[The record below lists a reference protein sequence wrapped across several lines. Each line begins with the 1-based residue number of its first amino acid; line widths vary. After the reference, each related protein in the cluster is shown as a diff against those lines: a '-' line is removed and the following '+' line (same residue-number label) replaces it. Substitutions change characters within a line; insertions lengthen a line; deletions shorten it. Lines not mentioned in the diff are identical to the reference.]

1 MKKKKEV
8 QEEKKAQVQKEPQVQ
23 PGDLEKFTRAVQE
36 GMLQMDKRLKDSEAK
51 VQQRDQ
57 QINEMAM
64 FIKTQQSQPTE
75 MPTAEAPESQAE
87 RDKPMTK
94 GDLYGMAK
102 DLIGLY
108 RNSQTNVQQDEFV
121 QMAVENQR
129 AVMMAI
135 NQAMGTKIG
144 QLLGLNPAQS
154 PGVE

>member
-8 QEEKKAQVQKEPQVQ
+8 QEEKKPQVQ

-36 GMLQMDKRLKDSEAK
+36 GMLQMDKKLKDYESK
-51 VQQRDQ
+51 IQQRDQ

-75 MPTAEAPESQAE
+75 TPMAEAPESQAE

-94 GDLYGMAK
+94 GDLFGMAK

-108 RNSQTNVQQDEFV
+108 RNSQTNGQQDEFV

>member
-8 QEEKKAQVQKEPQVQ
+8 QEEKPQVQ
-23 PGDLEKFTRAVQE
+23 PADLEKFTRAVQE
-36 GMLQMDKRLKDSEAK
+36 GMLQMDKKLKDYESK
-51 VQQRDQ
+51 IQQRDQ

-64 FIKTQQSQPTE
+64 FIKTQQSEPIET
-75 MPTAEAPESQAE
+75 PTAEAPESQAE

-102 DLIGLY
+102 DIIGLY

-129 AVMMAI
+129 AVMMEI
-135 NQAMGTKIG
+135 NLAMGTKIG

>member
-8 QEEKKAQVQKEPQVQ
+8 QEKEPQVQ
-23 PGDLEKFTRAVQE
+23 QDDLVKFTRAVQE
-36 GMLQMDKRLKDSEAK
+36 GMLQMDKKLKDYESK
-51 VQQRDQ
+51 IQQRDQ

-75 MPTAEAPESQAE
+75 MPTAEASESQAE

-94 GDLYGMAK
+94 GDLFGMAK

-108 RNSQTNVQQDEFV
+108 RNSQTNGQQEEFV